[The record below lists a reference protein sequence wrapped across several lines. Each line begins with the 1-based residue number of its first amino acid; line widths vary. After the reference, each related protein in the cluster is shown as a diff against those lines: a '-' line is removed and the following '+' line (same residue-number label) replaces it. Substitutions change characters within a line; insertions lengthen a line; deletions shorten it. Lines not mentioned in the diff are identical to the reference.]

1 MIGYKLATYYNG
13 NYFQPCIVTL
23 DIPDDATVVH
33 PYTQYSWMM
42 KEQHRVRSKKH
53 RCNKARVI
61 NIEDL
66 QFGNFV
72 PKAYSLFAIW
82 NLIGKYGGQIIPR
95 IHLVIERYKVN
106 CPGSVYEPSEK
117 PICLE
122 EINEDESLECGKGI
136 HFFLTKQDAK
146 DYCKP
151 NDWAVSIM
159 EQLNFYICE
168 EKIYGRLQNND
179 RLWSG

>member
-1 MIGYKLATYYNG
+1 MIGYKLATYYDG
-13 NYFQPCIVTL
+13 TYFQPCIVTL
-23 DIPDDATVVH
+23 DIPDDATVIH

-42 KEQHRVRSKKH
+42 KEQYRVKSKKH
-53 RCNKARVI
+53 RCNKARVMT
-61 NIEDL
+61 IEDL

-72 PKAYSLFAIW
+72 PKAYSLF
-82 NLIGKYGGQIIPR
+82 
-95 IHLVIERYKVN
+95 VIETLIYKYNCQNRYKIN
-106 CPGSVYEPSEK
+106 SIIKRYIGNYPGGVYEPSEK

-122 EINEDESLECGKGI
+122 EINESEFCECGKGI

-151 NDWAVSIM
+151 TDWAVSIM

-168 EKIYGRLQNND
+168 EKRI
-179 RLWSG
+179 